1 VHVAKITQLKHA
13 QIIFFATTT
22 SSKSARKAGRHRSQ
36 NNIKMDLA
44 KIHTKVLT
52 GFKRH
57 RKESHAM
64 ILCMEKKSG
73 D

>member
-1 VHVAKITQLKHA
+1 VHVAKITQLKLA
-13 QIIFFATTT
+13 QIIFFAKTR
-22 SSKSARKAGRHRSQ
+22 SSKSARKVGRHRSQ
-36 NNIKMDLA
+36 NNIKLNPA

-52 GFKRH
+52 GFKRS
-57 RKESHAM
+57 RTQSRAV

>member
-13 QIIFFATTT
+13 PIIIFAKST

-36 NNIKMDLA
+36 NNIKMNLA

-52 GFKRH
+52 VFKRS
-57 RKESHAM
+57 RTESCAV
-64 ILCMEKKSG
+64 ILCIKRKTG

>member
-1 VHVAKITQLKHA
+1 MHVAKITQLKHA
-13 QIIFFATTT
+13 QIIFFAETTR
-22 SSKSARKAGRHRSQ
+22 SKSARKAGRHKSQ

-52 GFKRH
+52 GFKR
-57 RKESHAM
+57 RGTESRAM
-64 ILCMEKKSG
+64 ILCIEKKSG